1 MHIRTIA
8 VIGASGGIGSAMA
21 EELRNHYP
29 EARLV
34 LTARSP
40 DRYLSLRGDWLPLD
54 LENEQSITA
63 AAAETGEADI
73 VCVAT
78 GMLHEG
84 DLIRPEKT
92 WNAIDP
98 HAMARSFAV
107 NAIGP
112 ALVMKHFLPLLSR
125 ERRSVMALLSARV
138 GSISDNRLG
147 GWYSYRASKAALN
160 QLIRTASV
168 ELARKN
174 SDAVCVGLHPGTVAT
189 PLSAPFGGGE
199 RLEPHQSAS
208 RLVAILQ
215 QLSLTDSGK
224 VFDWKGERVPD

>member
-1 MHIRTIA
+1 MGAVTVV
-8 VIGASGGIGSAMA
+8 VIGASGGIGSAMVD
-21 EELRNHYP
+21 ELRLRFHD
-29 EARLV
+29 ARFV
-34 LTARSP
+34 LTARAT
-40 DRYLSLRGDWLPLD
+40 DRPLPSAGEWMRLD
-54 LENEQSITA
+54 LENEQSIIA
-63 AAAETGEADI
+63 AARATGEADI

-84 DLIRPEKT
+84 DAIRPEKT
-92 WNAIDP
+92 WAAIDP

-160 QLIRTASV
+160 QMIRTASV

-174 SDAVCVGLHPGTVAT
+174 PGALCVGLHPGTVAT
-189 PLSAPFGGGE
+189 PLSAPFGSGD
-199 RLEPHQSAS
+199 RLEPRESAS
-208 RLVAILQ
+208 KLVAILQ
-215 QLSLTDSGK
+215 QLQPEDSGK
-224 VFDWKGERVPD
+224 VFDWQGRIVPE